1 MHHLES
7 LKGKKTWLWH
17 ETPNP
22 EESKKWDWSYKC
34 RNEDIIRITKTT
46 RISSFTEK
54 QYLKFITCTTRLED
68 DSFQTRTLIGVYWAT
83 RVKHVEKNCTQI
95 TLQRLLSDCGRSEY
109 EIGRMVRPRSF
120 LCTRG

>member
-54 QYLKFITCTTRLED
+54 QYLKFITGTTRLED
-68 DSFQTRTLIGVYWAT
+68 NSFQTRTLIGVYWANSESMWKKLYPNHT
-83 RVKHVEKNCTQI
+83 SKVAF
-95 TLQRLLSDCGRSEY
+95 RLW
-109 EIGRMVRPRSF
+109 EI
-120 LCTRG
+120 